1 MTMKRL
7 PTLDEQ
13 EHGHDVESAY
23 VAGDVDAADA
33 VDAEEARR
41 LVDTFREMFPGFP
54 QSGNALYMGP
64 LD

>member
-1 MTMKRL
+1 M
-7 PTLDEQ
+7 DEQ
-13 EHGHDVESAY
+13 EHGHTAESAY

>member
-1 MTMKRL
+1 MKRL
-7 PTLDEQ
+7 PTMDEQ
-13 EHGHDVESAY
+13 ERGRTAESAY
-23 VAGDVDAADA
+23 VAGDVDAAAA